1 MTPALIVT
9 AARRKYNS
17 TNSSFYADAEIWD
30 LIYQAELEIAME
42 TKILEGRTVISGG
55 SVDGTQAYAFPTGCL
70 ELKRVEY
77 NGQKLK
83 RIDFQQDDALTLANS
98 NTTAEGDPLYY
109 YVWDSYIY
117 LRPIPDTSSVQIRV
131 YYYKE
136 PTIITASGQTLEVP
150 SVCHMAI
157 VDRVAAELAAKDQNF
172 ETASYY
178 MQLWNDVHMPRI
190 KNWARKRR
198 TGDGFN
204 IVKDEEALA
213 GTILGAL

>member
-17 TNSSFYADAEIWD
+17 TSSSFYADAEIWD

-55 SVDGTQAYAFPTGCL
+55 SVDGTQAYAFPTGCI
-70 ELKRVEY
+70 EIRRVEY

-83 RIDFQQDDALTLANS
+83 RIDFVQDDALTLSNS
-98 NTTAEGDPLYY
+98 NTTSEGDPLYY
-109 YVWDSYIY
+109 YEWESNIY

-136 PTIITASGQTLEVP
+136 PTIITSSSQTLEVP
-150 SVCHMAI
+150 SVCHLAI
-157 VDRVAAELAAKDQNF
+157 VDRVTAELAAKDQNF
-172 ETASYY
+172 QTAAYY
-178 MQLWNDVHMPRI
+178 MGLWNNVHMPRI
-190 KNWARKRR
+190 KRWARKRK
-198 TGDGFN
+198 TGDRFN
-204 IVKDEEALA
+204 VVKDEDSLA

>member
-17 TNSSFYADAEIWD
+17 TSSSFYADAEIWD

-55 SVDGTQAYAFPTGCL
+55 SVDGTQAYAFPTGCI
-70 ELKRVEY
+70 EIRRVEY

-83 RIDFQQDDALTLANS
+83 RIDFVQDDALTLSNS
-98 NTTAEGDPLYY
+98 NTTSEGDPLYY
-109 YVWDSYIY
+109 YEWESNIY

-136 PTIITASGQTLEVP
+136 PTIITSSSQTLEVP
-150 SVCHMAI
+150 SVCHLAI
-157 VDRVAAELAAKDQNF
+157 VDRVTAELAAKDQNF
-172 ETASYY
+172 QTAEYY
-178 MQLWNDVHMPRI
+178 MDLWNNVHMPRI
-190 KNWARKRR
+190 KRWARKRK
-198 TGDGFN
+198 TGDRFN
-204 IVKDEEALA
+204 VVKDEDSLA